1 MRRVIRGLAPLLCFV
16 LLLSSCGFGRVRLG
30 TAAIGGRY
38 NTFGEAFAKKY
49 KEAAGKEIEVRTTA
63 GSAANLRLLTEGFL
77 ELGLAQTDLLED
89 MAADASTSAGKS
101 PKGYS
106 AIAGLYEESCQI
118 IVRAD
123 SAIKEIDDLYDCAV
137 SVGEAE
143 SGTAATARRILTAYG
158 ISEEH
163 VRAYNLDYVKAAA
176 YLEAGTVDAVF
187 CTAGSAVEAFAKLSE
202 KMPLRLLSI
211 DGREAAG
218 LLRNYSCYQRTV
230 LPENYYKGTAS
241 AKTLC
246 VHAVLLAANS
256 MDEAAVKSIAE
267 VLHKNKDELSVDFL
281 TDLELPYHKGAH
293 AYFEE
298 AGLLSADPSGKEG

>member
-1 MRRVIRGLAPLLCFV
+1 MRRSIWGLVPLLCFV

-63 GSAANLRLLTEGFL
+63 GSSANLRLLTEGYL

-89 MAADASTSAGKS
+89 MAADANKS
-101 PKGYS
+101 SKGYS

-123 SAIKEIDDLYDCAV
+123 SLIEEIDDLYDCAV

-143 SGTAATARRILTAYG
+143 SGTANTAWRILAAYG
-158 ISEEH
+158 INEEH

-176 YLEAGTVDAVF
+176 YLEAGTIDAVF
-187 CTAGSAVEAFAKLSE
+187 CTAGSAVEAFAKLAE
-202 KMPLRLLSI
+202 KMPLKLLPV
-211 DGREAAG
+211 DGREATG

-230 LPENYYKGTAS
+230 LPENFYKGTDS
-241 AKTLC
+241 VETLC

-256 MDEAAVKSIAE
+256 MDETTAKSITE
-267 VLHKNKDELSVDFL
+267 VLHKYKNELSIDFL
-281 TDLELPYHKGAH
+281 TDLEIPYHKGAT

-298 AGLLSADPSGKEG
+298 AGLLPADPTGKEG